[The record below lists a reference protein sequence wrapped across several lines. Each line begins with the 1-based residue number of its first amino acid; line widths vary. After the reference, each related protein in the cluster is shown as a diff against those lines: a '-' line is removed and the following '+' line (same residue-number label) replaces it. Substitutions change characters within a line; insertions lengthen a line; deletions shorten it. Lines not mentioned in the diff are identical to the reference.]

1 MGCIVRT
8 LSSGQSAGLLG
19 YHEYRPERILKVAD
33 LIAPFWS
40 WLRVMLWERYGKGG

>member
-1 MGCIVRT
+1 MGCIVRM
-8 LSSGQSAGLLG
+8 LSSSQSAGLLG

-40 WLRVMLWERYGKGG
+40 LLRLMLWARYGNGD